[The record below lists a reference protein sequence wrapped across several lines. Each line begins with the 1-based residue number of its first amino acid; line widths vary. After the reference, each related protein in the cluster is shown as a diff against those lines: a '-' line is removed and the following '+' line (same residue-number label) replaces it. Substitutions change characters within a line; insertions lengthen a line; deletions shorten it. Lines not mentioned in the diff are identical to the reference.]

1 MFVRSWSRVALRFDR
16 GVAPMKSLMT
26 KKRRDRGL
34 DLLKLMTF
42 AARYISPSDL
52 LLVLQEE
59 LEIHLEHSF
68 E

>member
-1 MFVRSWSRVALRFDR
+1 
-16 GVAPMKSLMT
+16 MKSLMT